1 MYTSTPLPEFRI
13 LSLDGGGI
21 RGLLS
26 AVWMRELER
35 ALGRPLGE
43 CFDLIAGTSTGAI
56 QACALA
62 AGLSAERLAE
72 LYLSDS
78 EAIFPGLI
86 SRVLARMRRSVGGMI
101 DGPKYDGRG
110 MDRILRQEFRHPP
123 QGPDLL
129 LGDLATP
136 VMVLSY
142 DVSARDAV
150 VFKSFRAR
158 HAQLPVWRVCRAS
171 CAAPTLFPPHELDW
185 VESGTPRHGVMVDG
199 ALVANN
205 PSACALAE
213 SRRWLREIGE
223 KRRILLASFGTG
235 ATEQLPISQGDAQD
249 WGVLR
254 WAQPLFDIAFD
265 GATDT
270 THYVCEHALDARHYF
285 RFQTPVR
292 NTFVRGLDD
301 VRESNLQDLRQR
313 ALAYLRQGPGKRKL
327 AQLVERLQAPRS
339 APVPLPPEPADDQRA
354 LRRVKRKAASALVRA
369 PL

>member
-1 MYTSTPLPEFRI
+1 MHTTALPEFRI

-26 AVWMRELER
+26 AVWLRELER
-35 ALGRPLGE
+35 AVGRPLSE

-62 AGLSAERLAE
+62 CGLSAERMAE
-72 LYLSDS
+72 LYLHDS
-78 EAIFPGLI
+78 EQIFPGLI
-86 SRVLARMRRSVGGMI
+86 GRVLSRMRRSVGGMI

-110 MDRILRQEFRHPP
+110 LDRILRQQFRHP
-123 QGPDLL
+123 DSDTDIL
-129 LGDLATP
+129 LGQLKTA

-150 VFKSFRAR
+150 VFKSFRQR
-158 HAQLPVWRVCRAS
+158 HADLPVWQVCRAS

-185 VESGTPRHGVMVDG
+185 KESGKLRHGVMVDG

-205 PSACALAE
+205 PAACALAE
-213 SRRWLREIGE
+213 ARRWLREIGE
-223 KRRILLASFGTG
+223 RRRILLASFGTG
-235 ATEQLPISQGDAQD
+235 ATEQLPIQQGEARD

-270 THYVCEHALDARHYF
+270 AHYVCEHALDSRHYF

-301 VRESNLQDLRQR
+301 VRSSNLEDLRNR
-313 ALAYLRQGPGKRKL
+313 ARAHLRSGVGKRRL
-327 AQLVERLQAPRS
+327 ALLVERLQQPRE
-339 APVPLPPEPADDQRA
+339 APVPRPPEPEDDLRAQRRSA
-354 LRRVKRKAASALVRA
+354 RRAAASLVRA
-369 PL
+369 PLG

>member
-1 MYTSTPLPEFRI
+1 MHNAALPEFRI

-35 ALGRPLGE
+35 ALDKPLGE
-43 CFDLIAGTSTGAI
+43 YFDLIAGTSTGAI
-56 QACALA
+56 QACALGC
-62 AGLSAERLAE
+62 GLSADRLAE
-72 LYLSDS
+72 LYLSDRD
-78 EAIFPGLI
+78 EIFPGLI
-86 SRVLARMRRSVGGMI
+86 GRVLSRMRRSVGGMI

-110 MDRILRQEFRHPP
+110 LDRILRQEFRNP
-123 QGPDLL
+123 QSGEDFLM
-129 LGDLATP
+129 GDLKTA

-150 VFKSFRAR
+150 VFKSFRRR
-158 HAQLPVWRVCRAS
+158 HAVLPLWQVCRAS
-171 CAAPTLFPPHELDW
+171 CAAPTLFPPHELSW
-185 VESGTPRHGVMVDG
+185 LESGKPRSGVMVDG

-205 PSACALAE
+205 PAACALAE

-223 KRRILLASFGTG
+223 KRRIVLASFGTG
-235 ATEQLPISQGDAQD
+235 ATEQLPIQQGEARD

-265 GATDT
+265 GATDI

-301 VRESNLQDLRQR
+301 VRDSNLKDLRER
-313 ALAYLRQGPGKRKL
+313 ALAYVRAGPGKRRL
-327 AQLVERLQAPRS
+327 SALVERLKRPRET
-339 APVPLPPEPADDQRA
+339 AVPSPPEPEDDLRA
-354 LRRVKRKAASALVRA
+354 RRRTARRAASSLVRA
-369 PL
+369 AR

>member
-1 MYTSTPLPEFRI
+1 MTDSSSTPEFRI

-26 AVWMRELER
+26 ALWLRELEK

-62 AGLSAERLAE
+62 CGLSAERLAA
-72 LYLSDS
+72 LYLRDS
-78 EAIFPGLI
+78 EEIFPGLI
-86 SRVLARMRRSVGGMI
+86 GRVLARMRRSVSGLI

-110 MDRILRQEFRHPP
+110 LDRILRQEFRSAEDGHQFLFGELKP
-123 QGPDLL
+123 
-129 LGDLATP
+129 A

-158 HAQLPVWRVCRAS
+158 HAQLPVWQVCRAS
-171 CAAPTLFPPHELDW
+171 CAAPTLFPPHELHW
-185 VESGTPRHGVMVDG
+185 NESGRPRTGVMVDG

-205 PSACALAE
+205 PAASALAE
-213 SRRWLREIGE
+213 ARRWLRERGE
-223 KRRILLASFGTG
+223 RRRILLASFGTG
-235 ATEQLPISQGDAQD
+235 ATEQLPIQAGEAQD

-254 WAQPLFDIAFD
+254 WALPLFDMAFD

-270 THYVCEHALDARHYF
+270 VHYICEHALDARHYF

-301 VRESNLQDLRQR
+301 VRPANLRDLRSR
-313 ALAYLRQGPGKRKL
+313 ALNYLRRGEGKRKL
-327 AQLVERLQAPRS
+327 AALVSRLNLPRAMAVAP
-339 APVPLPPEPADDQRA
+339 PPEPTDDLPAR
-354 LRRVKRKAASALVRA
+354 LRRERAAEALVRA
-369 PL
+369 RL